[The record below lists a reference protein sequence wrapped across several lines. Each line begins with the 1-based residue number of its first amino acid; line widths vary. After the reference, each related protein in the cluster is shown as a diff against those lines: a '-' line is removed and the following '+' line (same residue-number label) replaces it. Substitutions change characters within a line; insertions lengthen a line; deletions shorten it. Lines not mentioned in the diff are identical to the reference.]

1 MQTVDYNHE
10 DFQSNQGDATAMV
23 RFYQKSYPDE
33 AKTKEEGRPIFKD
46 VDIIEIRFPG
56 DKDYKARPVREG
68 DKRRWPRHWE
78 AYQARIS
85 QEDIVEGTPLSEWP
99 QITRSQVEEL
109 AFYNVKTV
117 EQLVEMSDSHAQQF
131 MGINNLRRK
140 AQEWLDAAEK
150 GKAAEELQA
159 ELAKRDELLV
169 QMQARMEEL
178 EKNQKK
184 APGRKP
190 KAKQEVQEVPAEG

>member
-1 MQTVDYNHE
+1 MQVADYNHE
-10 DFQSNQGDATAMV
+10 DFQSNQGDETAMV
-23 RFYQKSYPDE
+23 RFYSKSYPDQ

-56 DKDYKARPVREG
+56 NKDFTARPVTES
-68 DKRRWPRHWE
+68 DKRRFPRHWE
-78 AYQARIS
+78 AYQARVS
-85 QEDIVEGTPLSEWP
+85 QEDVLEGTPLAEWP

-117 EQLVEMSDSHAQQF
+117 EQLVEMSDTHSQQF

-140 AQEWLDAAEK
+140 AQEWLDAAAD
-150 GKAAEELQA
+150 GKAAAELQA
-159 ELAKRDELLV
+159 ELAKRDELLE

-190 KAKQEVQEVPAEG
+190 KAKQEVQEAPAEG